1 MRGAWYAQSGG
12 KTRELYTILHLPY
25 TSMVLSY
32 VLIGAALSPII
43 YPDRV
48 ILTLFAYFLGLGL
61 SAHALNELHARHW
74 GKALGKRELSFV
86 FGAPVLGALLVGGYG
101 MYVLYGVAQG
111 APLAP
116 LVLLAFIV
124 METFF
129 LFAYNLEISVG
140 KFHSD
145 LSFAFSWAA
154 LPVIISYYVNAL
166 AVTAAVILV
175 ALAAAA
181 TAGIEIN
188 LSRWCKDWRRRSSLM
203 EMRFEDG
210 TTLSVT
216 TAQLIARPEKC
227 LKLIVVAVDLV
238 ALGLIIFRLL
248 L

>member
-12 KTRELYTILHLPY
+12 KARELYTILHLPY

-32 VLIGAALSPII
+32 VLIGAAFSPII
-43 YPDRV
+43 YPDRL
-48 ILTLFAYFLGLGL
+48 ILTLVAYFLGLGL

-74 GKALGKRELSFV
+74 GDALGKRELRIV
-86 FGAPVLGALLVGGYG
+86 FAAPLFGALLVGAYG
-101 MYVLYGVAQG
+101 MYVLYRVAQSITF
-111 APLAP
+111 AP

-124 METFF
+124 LETFF
-129 LFAYNLEISVG
+129 LLAYNLEISAE

-145 LSFAFSWAA
+145 LSFAVSWAA

-166 AVTAAVILV
+166 AVTPAVILV
-175 ALAAAA
+175 ALASAA

-188 LSRWCKDWRRRSSLM
+188 LSRWCKDWRRRSSLR
-203 EMRFEDG
+203 EMTFEDG
-210 TTLSVT
+210 TTLSMT
-216 TAQLIARPEKC
+216 TTQLIAKPEKC

-238 ALGLIIFRLL
+238 AVGLILFRLL

>member
-61 SAHALNELHARHW
+61 AAHVLNELHMRHW
-74 GKALGKRELSFV
+74 GDALGKRELNILFA
-86 FGAPVLGALLVGGYG
+86 APLLGALLVGAYG
-101 MYVLYGVAQG
+101 IYVIYRVTQSVTF
-111 APLAP
+111 APLI
-116 LVLLAFIV
+116 LFVLIV
-124 METFF
+124 TETFF
-129 LFAYNLEISVG
+129 LLAYNLEISDG

-154 LPVIISYYVNAL
+154 LPLIVSYYVNAL

-175 ALAAAA
+175 ALASAA

-188 LSRWCKDWRRRSSLM
+188 LSRWCKDWRRRASLT
-203 EMRFEDG
+203 EMIFEDG
-210 TTLSVT
+210 TTLNMT
-216 TAQLIARPEKC
+216 TTQLIAKPEKC

-238 ALGLIIFRLL
+238 AVGLILFRLL

>member
-74 GKALGKRELSFV
+74 GKALGKRELRIV
-86 FGAPVLGALLVGGYG
+86 FAAPLFGALLVGGYG
-101 MYVLYGVAQG
+101 MYVLYRAAQG
-111 APLAP
+111 VPFAP
-116 LVLLAFIV
+116 LVLLVFIG

-129 LFAYNLEISVG
+129 LFAYNLEISAV

-145 LSFAFSWAA
+145 LSFAVSWAA

-188 LSRWCKDWRRRSSLM
+188 LSRWCKDWRRRTSLK

-210 TTLSVT
+210 TSLSMT
-216 TAQLIARPEKC
+216 TAQLIAKPEKC

-238 ALGLIIFRLL
+238 AVGLIIFRLL